1 MEAFWKTLG
10 AVFVS
15 ALLYLMLEHRSR
27 DYALLLTLAACVLV
41 FVTAARFLSPVLTF
55 LGELETLGNLSSD
68 ALKTLIKI
76 FGIGI
81 AGELASSVCQ
91 DAGNASL
98 GKSLQFLT
106 GAAIFYL
113 SIPVFSALIQLI
125 QEILHQV

>member
-106 GAAIFYL
+106 SAAIFYL

-125 QEILHQV
+125 QEILRQV

>member
-125 QEILHQV
+125 QEILRQV

>member
-1 MEAFWKTLG
+1 MDVFWKTLG

-15 ALLYLMLEHRSR
+15 AILYLMLEHRGK
-27 DYALLLTLAACVLV
+27 DYALLLTLAACVMV
-41 FVTAARFLSPVLTF
+41 FVTAAKFLSPVLSF
-55 LGELETLGNLSSD
+55 LGELEKLGNLSND

-81 AGELASSVCQ
+81 AGELACSVCQ

-106 GAAIFYL
+106 SAAIFYL
-113 SIPVFSALIQLI
+113 SIPVFSSLTELI
-125 QEILHQV
+125 QEILREV